1 MNDDDGTSIWFWLM
15 IAALFILL
23 LAQLIRMKP

>member
-1 MNDDDGTSIWFWLM
+1 MNDEESIWFWLM
-15 IAALFILL
+15 IAALFVLL